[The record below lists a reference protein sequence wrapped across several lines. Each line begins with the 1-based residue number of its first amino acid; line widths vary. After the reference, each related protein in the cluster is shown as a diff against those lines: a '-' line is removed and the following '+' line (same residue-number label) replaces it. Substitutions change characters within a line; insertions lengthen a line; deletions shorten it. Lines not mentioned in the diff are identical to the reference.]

1 MVIEQKIRTA
11 NHPKLKFSDDGQ
23 LIILDEDVI
32 AQAVSKFYKGMFT
45 N

>member
-1 MVIEQKIRTA
+1 MIEQKIRTPT
-11 NHPKLKFSDDGQ
+11 HPKLKFSDDGQ

-32 AQAVSKFYKGMFT
+32 AQAVGKFYNGMFT